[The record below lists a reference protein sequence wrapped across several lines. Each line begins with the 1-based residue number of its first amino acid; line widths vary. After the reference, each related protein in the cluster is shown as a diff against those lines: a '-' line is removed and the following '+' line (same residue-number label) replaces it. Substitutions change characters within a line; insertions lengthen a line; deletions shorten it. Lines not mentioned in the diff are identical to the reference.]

1 MCQDIKEHCPI
12 NRAGAIV
19 HKADKFGTLFTKKRE
34 FQAATWRID
43 RLNEEI
49 LHSMIYGQ
57 IENLSGNTSYNF
69 QIDTV
74 NHTRAMSESMTPT
87 LR

>member
-1 MCQDIKEHCPI
+1 MNFSFP
-12 NRAGAIV
+12 AV
-19 HKADKFGTLFTKKRE
+19 S
-34 FQAATWRID
+34 WRID

-74 NHTRAMSESMTPT
+74 NHTRAMSESMIPT
-87 LR
+87 LKVIEPMKFPIPKFY